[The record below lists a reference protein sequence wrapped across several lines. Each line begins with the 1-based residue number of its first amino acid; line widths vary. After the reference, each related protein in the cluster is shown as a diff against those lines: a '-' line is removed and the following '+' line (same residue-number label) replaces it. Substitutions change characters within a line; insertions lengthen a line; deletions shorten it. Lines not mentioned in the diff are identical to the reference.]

1 MTRIIFRI
9 IEKTF
14 ITFDAALQ
22 MMDLKETVNHQTLA
36 IIMTECGFFVKY
48 SLFKNEDDEDLD
60 APPQREY
67 TIILCPYNLPLHIIL
82 KLIRA
87 FIRANGSNR
96 RGDPLK
102 DTVANLREQQRAAAK
117 SQQEATQNYWTRQ
130 TNRDASSSGKNED
143 GAMSDI
149 GVVQGYWRQKEQRQ
163 VGKLWEQ

>member
-48 SLFKNEDDEDLD
+48 SLFKNEDDDD
-60 APPQREY
+60 PDTPPGREY

-82 KLIRA
+82 KLIRSFLA
-87 FIRANGSNR
+87 ANGANR
-96 RGDPLK
+96 SGDPLK
-102 DTVANLREQQRAAAK
+102 DTVANLREQQRASAK

-130 TNRDASSSGKNED
+130 TNRDVRGQNEE
-143 GAMSDI
+143 GAMGDI
-149 GVVQGYWRQKEQRQ
+149 GVVTGYWRNKEQRQ
-163 VGKLWEQ
+163 VGKLWENK